1 MEHPLD
7 RPVWSALTTRL
18 AAHAQGEA
26 LAKRIDPAI
35 GLFVAA
41 ADRTDDG
48 LAAFAALLPDHGDA
62 GTMERLS
69 WPIPAGHTAIVT
81 PCSQMVATA
90 PRTDEPGFAYRLLT
104 EADAPAMLA
113 LATLTQPGPFRAGTP
128 RIGRFYGV
136 ECDGAIVAMAG
147 TRLAIPGFTEISGV
161 CTHPDHRGRGYAG
174 GLMMRVARDIAA
186 AGDACF
192 LHVRSANSGAIG
204 LYGTLGFAVR
214 TTIHY
219 SLFTRIRPI

>member
-1 MEHPLD
+1 MDHPLD

-18 AAHAQGEA
+18 APLAQGDA

-41 ADRTDDG
+41 ADRGRDS
-48 LAAFAALLPDHGDA
+48 LAAFAALLPSTGDS
-62 GTMERLS
+62 GTMERDP
-69 WPIPAGHTAIVT
+69 WPVPAGHGAIVT
-81 PCSQMVATA
+81 PCAQMVATR

-104 EADAPAMLA
+104 DTDAPAMLA
-113 LATLTQPGPFRAGTP
+113 LATLTRPGPFRAGTP

-136 ECDGAIVAMAG
+136 EQDGRIVAMAG
-147 TRLAIPGFTEISGV
+147 TRLGLPGFTEISGV

-174 GLMMRVARDIAA
+174 GLMMRVARDAVA

-192 LHVRSANSGAIG
+192 LHVRADNAGAIG
-204 LYGTLGFAVR
+204 LYRTLGFAVR
-214 TTIHY
+214 ETIHY
-219 SLFTRIRPI
+219 SVFTRA